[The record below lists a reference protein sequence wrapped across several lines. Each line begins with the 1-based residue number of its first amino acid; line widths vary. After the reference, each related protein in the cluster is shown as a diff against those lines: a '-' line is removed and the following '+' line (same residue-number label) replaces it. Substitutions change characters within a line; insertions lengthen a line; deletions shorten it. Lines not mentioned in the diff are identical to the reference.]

1 MKIFFRRIHLY
12 LSLLAGVVIL
22 ITCFTGAVLVF
33 EEEMM
38 HSFNKERYEVTPG
51 TVRKP
56 LSEVIA
62 AVKVAEPKA
71 KIQRIQVFEDPARTI
86 VVSYQGG
93 KKSQAFV
100 NPYTAEV
107 IELYA
112 YKDTFFYTMFAL
124 HRWLLGEK
132 IGKMIVGVST
142 LIFLFIIITG
152 IVLWWPKNKA
162 ILKQRLKLKWS
173 AGWKRINHDLHI
185 VLGFYSAIFLFIFAF
200 TGLAWSFDW
209 FNNGIYHVTGS
220 PLKGPKPPSSE
231 YKAGLAPIGCDS
243 AYAVAKGLVKDVKYI
258 SLSMPKDSAEAIAI
272 SSLGSNPVHES
283 ATDMVYL
290 DQYSGKQIGTMA
302 WGERSLGSR
311 VRSTFKPV
319 HVGSIWGMPSKIIAL
334 VVCILGVTFPVTG
347 IIMWINRA
355 FKKRKAK

>member
-38 HSFNKERYEVTPG
+38 HSFNKQRYEVTPG
-51 TVRKP
+51 TERRP
-56 LSEVIA
+56 LADVIA

-71 KIQRIQVFEDPARTI
+71 KIQRVQVFEDPARTI
-86 VVSYQGG
+86 VVNYQGG
-93 KKSQAFV
+93 KKNQAFV

-132 IGKMIVGVST
+132 VGKMIVGVST

-162 ILKQRLKLKWS
+162 ILKQRLKLKWN

-200 TGLAWSFDW
+200 TGLAWSFEW
-209 FNNGIYHVTGS
+209 FNNGIYHVTNS
-220 PLKGPKPPSSE
+220 PLKGPKPPASHYQE
-231 YKAGLAPIGCDS
+231 GGKAISFDS
-243 AYAVAKGLVKDVKYI
+243 AYAVAKGLMHDVKYI
-258 SLSMPKDSAEAIAI
+258 SVSMPKDSAEAITVSAL
-272 SSLGSNPVHES
+272 STHPVHES

-290 DQYSGKQIGTMA
+290 DQYTGQKIGSTA
-302 WGERSLGSR
+302 WSERSLGAR
-311 VRSTFKPV
+311 TRATFKPV

-334 VVCILGVTFPVTG
+334 IVCILGVTFPVTG